1 MSLSAAN
8 VIADPYHFIPG
19 TAPILISIPHAGTHL
34 TPEVASGL
42 SDAALPLS
50 DTDWH
55 IPKLYDFAR
64 ALGASILVGQY
75 SRFVIDLNRP
85 SDDKPLYTTATTGL
99 YPDTLFDGRATF
111 KPGMT
116 PTDAQRQQYLDEIWQ
131 PYHQKIQ
138 SELARMKQEFGYALL
153 FDAHSIAS
161 VIPRL
166 FDGQLPDLNLGTN
179 SGESCAP
186 ALSEILEKTCQ
197 QQTRFTHVLNGRF
210 KGGYITRA
218 YGQPE
223 NDVHAVQLELAQ
235 VNYMEEIEP
244 FSYSEDKASELQALL
259 KPLLAGMLAWGSE
272 RYKQGA
278 V

>member
-55 IPKLYDFAR
+55 IPQLYDFAR

-116 PTDAQRQQYLDEIWQ
+116 PTDSQRQQYLDEIWQ

-186 ALSEILEKTCQ
+186 GLSEILEKTCQ

-223 NDVHAVQLELAQ
+223 NNVHAVQLELAQ

-259 KPLLAGMLAWGSE
+259 KPLLAGMVTWGSQS
-272 RYKQGA
+272 YKQGA